1 MNLILCGMMGCGK
14 STIGALLA
22 KEIGYTFVDSDAV
35 IVEKYGEIAKIFNRF
50 GEEYFRDLETETVK
64 MLVQRDRQVLA
75 LGGGAVLREENVRH
89 LKTSGRIVFLRAK
102 KETLLPR
109 LQSDRERPLLQT
121 EKSLFARLDELLEK
135 RAPIYEQVADFTVD
149 VDGKIPEGIVTEIVK
164 RIGQV

>member
-75 LGGGAVLREENVRH
+75 LGGGAVLREENVCL
-89 LKTSGRIVFLRAK
+89 LKNYM
-102 KETLLPR
+102 
-109 LQSDRERPLLQT
+109 
-121 EKSLFARLDELLEK
+121 LE
-135 RAPIYEQVADFTVD
+135 I
-149 VDGKIPEGIVTEIVK
+149 
-164 RIGQV
+164 